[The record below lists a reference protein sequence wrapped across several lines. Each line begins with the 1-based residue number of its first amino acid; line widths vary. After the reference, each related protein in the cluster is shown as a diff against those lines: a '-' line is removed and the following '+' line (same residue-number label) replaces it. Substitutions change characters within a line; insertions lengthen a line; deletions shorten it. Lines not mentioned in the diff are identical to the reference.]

1 METTHHTP
9 TVLSYAESVLEL
21 AEEQGQAEPVGQEFA
36 RIGEVLEQN
45 PTFAQFLADPGI
57 SHAERDRVLG
67 DAFGDGHASPLVWN
81 FIRVLLAK
89 GRLGLLADVVVAYGD
104 LYDDRHGKVELDV
117 TVAHR
122 LSADELEDVRRRV
135 GAALK
140 KDAVVHQY
148 VDESLIGGMVLRVG
162 DRLIDG
168 SVKGQLAAIKKQML
182 TQQPQ

>member
-1 METTHHTP
+1 MEPTHHSP

-21 AEEQGQAEPVGQEFA
+21 AEEAGQAEAVGAELGSVAQ
-36 RIGEVLEQN
+36 VLEQN
-45 PTFAQFLADPGI
+45 PTFARFLADPGI

-67 DAFGDGHASPLVWN
+67 DAFGGGHASPLVWN
-81 FIRVLLAK
+81 FIRVLNVK
-89 GRLGLLADVVVAYGD
+89 GKLGLLPDVIAAYGD
-104 LYDDRHGKVELDV
+104 LYDEKHGKVEVDV
-117 TVAHR
+117 TVARR
-122 LSADELEDVRRRV
+122 LTVDELEQVRQRV

-168 SVKGQLAAIKKQML
+168 SVKGQLQAIRTQML
-182 TQQPQ
+182 AQRPQ

>member
-1 METTHHTP
+1 METTHHSP
-9 TVLSYAESVLEL
+9 TVLSYAASVLEL

-45 PTFAQFLADPGI
+45 PTFARFLADPGI
-57 SHAERDRVLG
+57 SHAERDRVLA
-67 DAFGDGHASPLVWN
+67 DAFGGGHASPLVWN

-89 GRLGLLADVVVAYGD
+89 GRLGLLGEIATAYGD
-104 LYDDRHGKVELDV
+104 LYDERHGKVELDV
-117 TVAHR
+117 TVAKR
-122 LSADELEDVRRRV
+122 LSPDELENVRRQV

-162 DRLIDG
+162 DRLVDG
-168 SVKGQLAAIKKQML
+168 SVKGQLAAMKRQML
-182 TQQPQ
+182 AQRPQ

>member
-1 METTHHTP
+1 MEPTHHSP

-21 AEEQGQAEPVGQEFA
+21 AEEAGEAEAVGEELNG
-36 RIGEVLEQN
+36 IGEVLEQN

-67 DAFGDGHASPLVWN
+67 EAFGGAQASPLVWN
-81 FIRVLLAK
+81 FIRVLNVK
-89 GRLGLLADVVVAYGD
+89 GKLGLLPEIIAAYGD
-104 LYDDRHGKVELDV
+104 LYDEKHGKVEVDV
-117 TVAHR
+117 TVPHR
-122 LSADELEDVRRRV
+122 LTADELDDVRQRV

-148 VDESLIGGMVLRVG
+148 VDESLIGGMLLRVG

-168 SVKGQLAAIKKQML
+168 SVKGQLQALRKQML
-182 TQQPQ
+182 AQRPQ